1 MIEIGNLT
9 LPENLNLG
17 LPEDD
22 LIRRGDAV
30 NAIRKA
36 CIMGHIQFSTRTPE
50 GRRTIEAMAAVRNV
64 PAVDVATVVHG
75 KWEHA
80 EYKYAFLEGPHK
92 KCSACGFEG
101 KNEFLRHC
109 KYCPNCGAKMDKED

>member
-22 LIRRGDAV
+22 LIRRSDAV

-36 CIMGHIQFSTRTPE
+36 CIMGHIPFSTKTPE
-50 GRRTIEAMAAVRNV
+50 GRRTLEAMAAVRNV
-64 PAVDVATVVHG
+64 PAADAVKVVHAR
-75 KWEHA
+75 WEIRII
-80 EYKYAFLEGPHK
+80 
-92 KCSACGFEG
+92 EG
-101 KNEFLRHC
+101 KEKACCSHC
-109 KYCPNCGAKMDKED
+109 NQPNKKYTPPYCPHCGAKMDLEG

>member
-22 LIRRGDAV
+22 LVRRCDAV

-36 CIMGHIQFSTRTPE
+36 CIMAHIPFSTRTPE
-50 GRRTIEAMAAVRNV
+50 GRRTIEAMQAVRNV
-64 PAVDVATVVHG
+64 PAVDAAPVVHAHWIVKG
-75 KWEHA
+75 ANPSH
-80 EYKYAFLEGPHK
+80 GT
-92 KCSACGFEG
+92 CSHCEG
-101 KNEFLRHC
+101 KGNWRNPF
-109 KYCPNCGAKMDKED
+109 CPNCGAKMDEEG

>member
-36 CIMGHIQFSTRTPE
+36 CIMEHIPFSTKTPE

-64 PAVDVATVVHG
+64 PAADVTLATHG
-75 KWEHA
+75 NWVYSE
-80 EYKYAFLEGPHK
+80 KYADLVTN
-92 KCSACGFEG
+92 KCSICGQTMTTMCG
-101 KNEFLRHC
+101 KLMN
-109 KYCPNCGAKMDKED
+109 YCPNCGAKMDKEG